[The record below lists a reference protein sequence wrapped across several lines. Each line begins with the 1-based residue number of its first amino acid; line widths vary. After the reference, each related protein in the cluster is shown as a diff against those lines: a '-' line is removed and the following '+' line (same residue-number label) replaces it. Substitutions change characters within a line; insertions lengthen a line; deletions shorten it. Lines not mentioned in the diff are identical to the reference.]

1 MGQLL
6 EYGIFGTCADGQ
18 LEGRHIKTYAV
29 NANSV
34 IDWGMPVGV
43 SISGITSDV
52 IRTSVDKNVIPKGI
66 SCPSVCRLLGANN
79 VVVSMNVFLSRN
91 KQAVA
96 VQTNDTTVT
105 LGDVVCIGADGMLTT
120 TATSGWKMGIV
131 SSLIATNFLDINGM
145 VGKNGFYLELCDVE
159 WVGIL

>member
-29 NANSV
+29 NANAV

-43 SISGITSDV
+43 SNSGATSDI
-52 IRTSVDKNVIPKGI
+52 IRTPVDQNVLPKGI
-66 SCPSVCRLLGANN
+66 SCPSVCRVLGSADTIGW
-79 VVVSMNVFLSRN
+79 MNVFLSRN

-105 LGDVVCIGADGMLTT
+105 LGDVVFVGADGMLTT

-131 SSLIATNFLDINGM
+131 TSLIAKNVLDINGT
-145 VGKNGFYLELCDVE
+145 VGKNAFYLELCDVE
-159 WVGIL
+159 WVGV